1 MSSMATTLISAAVTK
16 YVMPS
21 SGVSWTHEAM
31 KCVMD
36 AATSLKA
43 AIAVIITTTGSGF
56 GVIFELIDKGL
67 GLLGVACG
75 VTLSIFLIRKTAL
88 ELEIM
93 RKKEKERLED
103 RLKRVQPGVADRRAD
118 DG

>member
-1 MSSMATTLISAAVTK
+1 M
-16 YVMPS
+16 
-21 SGVSWTHEAM
+21 SWTHEAM
-31 KCVMD
+31 KYVTD

-67 GLLGVACG
+67 GLLGVVCG
-75 VTLSIFLIRKTAL
+75 VTLSLLLIRKTAL

-103 RLKRVQPGVADRRAD
+103 RVRRMQQGVTDRRAD